1 MRILD
6 YRPRAMTRKQRE
18 RRAAKRNR
26 VRTQKPAGTKLLKA
40 FNKPGMRAKHA
51 TVPQHPCYGRRSER
65 PNEPRAWTP
74 VD

>member
-18 RRAAKRNR
+18 RR
-26 VRTQKPAGTKLLKA
+26 AGTKLLKA

-51 TVPQHPCYGRRSER
+51 TVPQYPCYGRRSER
-65 PNEPRAWTP
+65 QA
-74 VD
+74 